1 MGGVRCVLHARRAAL
16 ATIAAMLIS
25 AEGAAVLLIDVQ
37 ERLVPAL
44 ENGGKE
50 MVANA
55 ARLAAGAAL
64 FDVPVCATEQ
74 SPEKL
79 GPTVAELAPYPQLVL
94 PKTAFSA
101 AGLPMLLPPGT
112 EDVLVAGCEAHVCV
126 LQTVLG
132 LLAARHRVL
141 VVTDAVGSRTA
152 ANREAALDRLV
163 RHGAELVTT
172 EMVLFEWL
180 GDATHPR
187 FREVQALI
195 R

>member
-1 MGGVRCVLHARRAAL
+1 MLIRAA
-16 ATIAAMLIS
+16 TS
-25 AEGAAVLLIDVQ
+25 TLLVVDIQ
-37 ERLVPAL
+37 ERLLPAIDDGPAL
-44 ENGGKE
+44 VEYSQWLLR
-50 MVANA
+50 VA
-55 ARLAAGAAL
+55 RAL
-64 FDVPVCATEQ
+64 DVPVLASEQ
-74 SPEKL
+74 YSKGL
-79 GPTVAELAPYPQLVL
+79 GPTVAALRDELEPTQILEKL
-94 PKTAFSA
+94 DFSA
-101 AGLPMLLPPGT
+101 AADGALLRAPGG
-112 EDVLVAGCEAHVCV
+112 DRRQFVVCGSEAHVCV

-152 ANREAALDRLV
+152 ANREAALDRLA

-180 GDATHPR
+180 RDATHPR

>member
-1 MGGVRCVLHARRAAL
+1 
-16 ATIAAMLIS
+16 MLIS

-44 ENGGKE
+44 ANGGKE

-55 ARLAAGAAL
+55 TRLAAGAAL

-180 GDATHPR
+180 RDATHPR